1 MLRRPSPSALRLVA
15 AMALGLAL
23 LAGLTVLSAR
33 LWVEW
38 QWFEQ
43 FDKGQVLLH
52 RWLLQLAAAAFGL
65 GVGLALQRWLTQ
77 FWRPR
82 PAASQERRFALAPL
96 PYAACLGGL
105 ALVQLVPLALLLLL
119 AERLVV
125 APFDPRGLHGLT
137 VLSSVSAPLVLL
149 LAGLTV
155 ALLARPQ

>member
-52 RWLLQLAAAAFGL
+52 RWLLRLFSCFPT
-65 GVGLALQRWLTQ
+65 LQ
-77 FWRPR
+77 PR
-82 PAASQERRFALAPL
+82 
-96 PYAACLGGL
+96 
-105 ALVQLVPLALLLLL
+105 
-119 AERLVV
+119 RLC
-125 APFDPRGLHGLT
+125 RQHLH
-137 VLSSVSAPLVLL
+137 
-149 LAGLTV
+149 
-155 ALLARPQ
+155 